1 MINAKSEPLTLVVLA
16 GLLLSTQGCRS
27 SISEEIDLLAL
38 EKQRY
43 SAIVRADVK
52 SLDAI
57 LDDNLIFTHASGKI
71 DTKESFITSLKS
83 GNLTYNKIDVKDAEV
98 RLYDSFG
105 IITGRSALEIS
116 VEGEDR
122 TLELLFM
129 TVWMEDQRGWK
140 VVAYQSTRRP

>member
-1 MINAKSEPLTLVVLA
+1 MNNIKSEPLTLIVLA
-16 GLLLSTQGCRS
+16 ILLLSTHGCRS
-27 SISEEIDLLAL
+27 PVSGEIDLLAL

-52 SLDAI
+52 FLDTM

-71 DTKESFITSLKS
+71 DTKESFTSSLKS
-83 GNLTYNKIDVKDAEV
+83 GILTYNKIDIDDVEV

-105 IITGRSALEIS
+105 VVTGRSVLEIN
-116 VEGEDR
+116 VRGEDR

-129 TVWMEDQRGWK
+129 TVWMKDQNGWK